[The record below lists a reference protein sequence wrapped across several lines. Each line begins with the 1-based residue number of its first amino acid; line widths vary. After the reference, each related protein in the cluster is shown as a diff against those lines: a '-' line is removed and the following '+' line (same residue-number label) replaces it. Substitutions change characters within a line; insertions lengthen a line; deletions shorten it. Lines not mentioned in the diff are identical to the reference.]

1 MAGPSQR
8 RALGALF
15 LVLAA
20 AFAGIAY
27 AAGRAH
33 SGGAARWAIA
43 VAAAVIA
50 AWFAG
55 LALRAW
61 RAR

>member
-1 MAGPSQR
+1 MAGRPPR

-20 AFAGIAY
+20 AFAGVAY
-27 AAGRAH
+27 TA
-33 SGGAARWAIA
+33 GGAARWVIA

-50 AWFAG
+50 TWLAA

-61 RAR
+61 RAG